1 MKKLNRIFGIILFT
15 VLIISSNSILA
26 QNSDH
31 DIKTGFT
38 ERYDSLDHEITNAKS
53 VALVD
58 SLILEVNEFD
68 KEYTDHIEL
77 LDNALY
83 PSSYSSE
90 MTALYRNINIT
101 EQKLL
106 IIENQSERLSKL
118 GKEVAQYR
126 SELDILNMKSDS
138 LRKAIARANQ
148 SEERLSKL
156 VTSYRES
163 LERRDELVMNVID
176 SMLVSYKGMNSLKLQ
191 ELADDVESGR
201 INSDNNP
208 LNMIS
213 AVIEEN
219 TEYSKSQGKTLSVDD
234 YLRMYAVQRH
244 FEDAWGQIGDRMIY
258 VYGGDSKKQW
268 QNSIDSKMKEWR
280 MSTSKNMWVSMDN
293 YLEFSNVELSAF
305 DNNYSFFVALDKFV
319 KEAKEESKSQILSS
333 ESYNDYKKF
342 QEFWSGKIKNEWSNL
357 VQDAEVLTVAQI
369 STIDQQLDGWESEA
383 RPIHPL
389 ILVLLVLTGV
399 ALLGFMFVMLKT
411 RYAR

>member
-1 MKKLNRIFGIILFT
+1 MRALMRIFNIVAILT
-15 VLIISSNSILA
+15 VFITTTVAA

-31 DIKTGFT
+31 DIRTGFA
-38 ERYDSLDHEITNAKS
+38 EKYDSLENAVTNAQS
-53 VALVD
+53 VAHID
-58 SLILEVNEFD
+58 SLVLTVNEFD
-68 KEYTDHIEL
+68 KVYSDHVEL

-90 MTALYRNINIT
+90 MTALYRRINT
-101 EQKLL
+101 AEQKLL

-118 GKEVAQYR
+118 GKEVAQYK
-126 SELDILNMKSDS
+126 SEIDIMNMKTDS
-138 LRKAIARANQ
+138 LRRAIARAND

-176 SMLVSYKGMNSLKLQ
+176 SMLVTYKGMNSSKLQ
-191 ELADDVESGR
+191 ELADGVESGR
-201 INSDNNP
+201 INPDNNP

-219 TEYSKSQGKTLSVDD
+219 TEYSRSNGRTLSVDD

-244 FEDAWGQIGDRMIY
+244 FEEAWSQIGDRMIY

-268 QNSIDSKMKEWR
+268 ENTITSNMKEWR
-280 MSTSKNMWVSMDN
+280 MSTSKNMWESMDN

-319 KEAKEESKSQILSS
+319 KDAKEESKSQILSS
-333 ESYNDYKKF
+333 DSYDDYKRF

-369 STIDQQLDGWESEA
+369 STIDQQLNGWETEA

-399 ALLGFMFVMLKT
+399 ALLGFMFVMFKT
-411 RYAR
+411 RTAR